1 MPALSLRKRKE
12 PPRAAKQQDVELNV
26 LEIDDDHKPGFDR
39 EVTARL
45 LSYLKPQRRELSIA
59 LVMML
64 LSVIANV
71 ASPPLIG
78 WAIDEGI
85 RRRDMSVLVFGVCA
99 LIVLQLIGFL
109 GFRVQLGTMAIVGQT
124 IIRRLRDQLFDHVQY
139 LSIGFFAEYEV
150 GRLIARIISD
160 VNVVREA
167 VTFAAV
173 GTIREFLM
181 LFGILISM
189 LLINIPL
196 TAVAFTVMIV
206 LLVIANVWRIHA
218 RAAYLRVS
226 DANAK
231 VYAELS
237 EAFNG
242 VRVTQ
247 AFARQEYNY
256 ERFSGQI
263 NMATRQATVRAALI
277 AGVFYPTVELVGG
290 VATGTLIFVGGV
302 LALEERITV
311 GVLLAFI
318 LYIQQFF
325 FPIRLLAQR
334 YNLLQ
339 SVIASAFRIFKLMD
353 FPAEI
358 RDDVNADELPAID
371 GRIRFENVSFRY
383 SREGEMVLKDVN
395 LDVAPGSRV
404 AFVGHTGAGKT
415 TMIKLL
421 MRFHDATSGRIT
433 VDGHDIRHVTQNS
446 LRRQVSV
453 VPQDTHLFS
462 GSVMDN
468 IRYGRLNASDE
479 EVVAAAKAVGAHHFI
494 VELTDGYLT
503 DIMEGGSLL
512 STGQRQLLAFARAL
526 LADPRV
532 LILDE
537 ATSNIDTQTERQIQT
552 ALERLLEGRTSFV
565 IAHRLSTITS
575 SDLIVVMDHGEII
588 EMGSHQELLELEGVY
603 HQLFTL
609 V

>member
-1 MPALSLRKRKE
+1 MILLNRRKLKQATAKDKAAEAE
-12 PPRAAKQQDVELNV
+12 PSI

-45 LSYLKPQRRELSIA
+45 FSYLKPHRKDLGVA
-59 LVMML
+59 VVMMMF
-64 LSVIANV
+64 SVLANV

-85 RRRDMSVLVFGVCA
+85 SKRDMSVLGGGVVA
-99 LIVLQLIGFL
+99 FIILQLLGFV
-109 GFRVQLGTMAIVGQT
+109 GFRVQLRNMAVIGQT
-124 IIRRLRDQLFDHVQY
+124 IIQTLRNQLFDHIQY

-150 GRLIARIISD
+150 GRLIARVISD

-173 GTIREFLM
+173 GTIREVLM
-181 LFGILISM
+181 LFGIIISM
-189 LLINIPL
+189 VLINIPL
-196 TAVAFTVMIV
+196 TLVAFTALVI
-206 LLVIANVWRIHA
+206 LSVIANVWRIHA
-218 RAAYLRVS
+218 REAYLRVS
-226 DANAK
+226 DSNAK

-247 AFARQEYNY
+247 AFARQRHNRD
-256 ERFSGQI
+256 RFTGEI
-263 NMATRQATVRAALI
+263 NMASRNAAERAALI
-277 AGVFYPTVELVGG
+277 SSVFYPAVEMIGG
-290 VATGTLIFVGGV
+290 VATGTLIFVGGTLV
-302 LALEERITV
+302 LDERISV

-325 FPIRLLAQR
+325 FPIRMLAR
-334 YNLLQ
+334 RFNLLQ
-339 SVIASAFRIFKLMD
+339 TVIASGYRIFKLMD
-353 FPAEI
+353 FPVDI
-358 RDDVNADELPAID
+358 RDDLDASDLPAIR
-371 GRIRFENVSFRY
+371 GRVRFKDVSFRY
-383 SREGEMVLKDVN
+383 TRDGDLVLKNIN

-415 TMIKLL
+415 TMVKLI
-421 MRFHDATSGRIT
+421 MRFYDTTAGRVTI
-433 VDGHDIRHVTQNS
+433 DGQDVKHISQNS
-446 LRRQVSV
+446 LRRQIGV

-468 IRYGRLNASDE
+468 IRYGRLDATDD
-479 EVVAAAKAVGAHHFI
+479 EVVAAAKAVGAHQFI
-494 VELTDGYLT
+494 TEMPDGYLT
-503 DIMEGGSLL
+503 DIMEGGAVL

-526 LADPRV
+526 LADPRI

-537 ATSNIDTQTERQIQT
+537 ATANIDTQTERQIQA
-552 ALERLLEGRTSFV
+552 ALEHLLLGRTSFV

-575 SDLIVVMDHGEII
+575 ADLIVVMDHGEII
-588 EMGSHQELLELEGVY
+588 EMGSHQQLLDQEGVY

>member
-383 SREGEMVLKDVN
+383 SREGEMVLKAVN

-494 VELTDGYLT
+494 VDLTDGYLT